1 VATNGSLGK
10 VAERKPP
17 PRLLLAWE
25 ALPARKQAAIAFP
38 FFFLLAFLVHL
49 GPFAQ
54 PLGRALGYGLFYG
67 LLLTGA
73 TVAATRNEAERR
85 RQRLADEEESGPGR
99 ANG

>member
-1 VATNGSLGK
+1 M
-10 VAERKPP
+10 AERRPP

-25 ALPARKQAAIAFP
+25 VLPARTQAALAFP
-38 FFFLLAFLVHL
+38 VFFLLAFLVHL

-85 RQRLADEEESGPGR
+85 RRRLADEEGGEPDR
-99 ANG
+99 APR